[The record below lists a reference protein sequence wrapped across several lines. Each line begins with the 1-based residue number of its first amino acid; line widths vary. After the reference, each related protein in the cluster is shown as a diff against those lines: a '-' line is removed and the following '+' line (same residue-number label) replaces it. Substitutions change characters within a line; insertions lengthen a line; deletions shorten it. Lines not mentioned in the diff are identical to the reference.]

1 MGCDVESGFCVCKDG
16 FFNADDDA
24 MNGCESDKPND
35 EEEGDN
41 DGEVDG
47 EDEEDQPDKPTEE
60 ECEEICME
68 VCGDMDD
75 DKCDPKEEDCKPDE
89 DEDEDDKPDDDKCD
103 PEEEDCKPDEDE
115 EEDDKPDDND
125 KPDEEEEEEK
135 PFDSSICPD
144 EPHPVSW
151 LSGKYA
157 RELYTSANAKFYQV
171 NVPVKMIKT
180 TDPTASDYSGFLL
193 FSQKYCGS
201 KFIDAVNSGDVMVD
215 FYEAGDLITVGD
227 SFKRDD
233 KGKQSAAIQF
243 MVNKGEGDTVK
254 EGKADQFW
262 MSINGFGD
270 VEFKTDMAACLAKMN
285 IGVADGEFKGELG
298 CIAISK
304 TIW

>member
-1 MGCDVESGFCVCKDG
+1 MG
-16 FFNADDDA
+16 DDDKCDPE
-24 MNGCESDKPND
+24 NDDCDKPDDYKCDPD
-35 EEEGDN
+35 EMDCDKPDE
-41 DGEVDG
+41 G
-47 EDEEDQPDKPTEE
+47 EDEDDKPD
-60 ECEEICME
+60 
-68 VCGDMDD
+68 GDDKPDD

-103 PEEEDCKPDEDE
+103 PEEEDCKPD
-115 EEDDKPDDND
+115 DND

-135 PFDSSICPD
+135 PFDSSVCPD

-201 KFIDAVNSGDVMVD
+201 KFIDAVISGDVMVD

-254 EGKADQFW
+254 EGKA
-262 MSINGFGD
+262 
-270 VEFKTDMAACLAKMN
+270 T
-285 IGVADGEFKGELG
+285 
-298 CIAISK
+298 
-304 TIW
+304 

>member
-1 MGCDVESGFCVCKDG
+1 MG
-16 FFNADDDA
+16 
-24 MNGCESDKPND
+24 DKPND

-41 DGEVDG
+41 DGELDG

-75 DKCDPKEEDCKPDE
+75 DKCDPENDDC
-89 DEDEDDKPDDDKCD
+89 DKPDDDKCD

-243 MVNKGEGDTVK
+243 VVNKGEGDTVK